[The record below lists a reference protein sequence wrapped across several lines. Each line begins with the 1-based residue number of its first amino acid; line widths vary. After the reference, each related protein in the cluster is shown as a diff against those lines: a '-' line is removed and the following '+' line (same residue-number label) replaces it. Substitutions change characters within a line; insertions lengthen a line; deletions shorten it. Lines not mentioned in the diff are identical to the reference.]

1 MLRIMKWNTKNI
13 KCIGSLIWIII
24 SFGISIPSLDFDHL
38 SIDNNWWQY
47 FLISTSIIG
56 TICIFIF
63 SDNIKAS
70 RLYLWA
76 SVLLALSLIY
86 FIVCALFVISGENRS
101 LVFILT
107 PCLILLV
114 AILNYYQARKKIR
127 SEV

>member
-1 MLRIMKWNTKNI
+1 MEYQKYQMYRISYLDNNI
-13 KCIGSLIWIII
+13 IGCNIVI
-24 SFGISIPSLDFDHL
+24 SKDMINNL